1 MTRVRVKIC
10 GLRQIEHAQ
19 AAVEAGADLI
29 GFVFAPVRRYVAPET
44 AAAIAR
50 AVPSS
55 VKKVGLFVNAPS
67 DTVRSIVEQCGL
79 DYAQLCGDETP
90 EFCQELELPVVRSLR
105 VRGPDVVD
113 EVARFAPHVSWCI
126 LDGFQPNSYGG
137 TGTSFDWRLAQT
149 IARDYPIMVA
159 GGLTPETV
167 GEVIRL
173 VEPFGVDVSSGVET
187 AGDKDVVKIARFI
200 AAARAAEREVS

>member
-1 MTRVRVKIC
+1 MTPLRVKIC

-50 AVPSS
+50 EVPAS

-90 EFCQELELPVVRSLR
+90 EFCRALGLPVVRSLR
-105 VRGPDVVD
+105 VRGPDIVD
-113 EVARFAPHVSWCI
+113 EVERFAPHVSWCI
-126 LDGFQPNSYGG
+126 LDGFQPNAYGG

-149 IARDYPIMVA
+149 IARQYPIMVA

-167 GEVIRL
+167 GEAIRL
-173 VEPFGVDVSSGVET
+173 VAPLGVDVSSGVET
-187 AGDKDVVKIARFI
+187 DGAKDVLKIARFI